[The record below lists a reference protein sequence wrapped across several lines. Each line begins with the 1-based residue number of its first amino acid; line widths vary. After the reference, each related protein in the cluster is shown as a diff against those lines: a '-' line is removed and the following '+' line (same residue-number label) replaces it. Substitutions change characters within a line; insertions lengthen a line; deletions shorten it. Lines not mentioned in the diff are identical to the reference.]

1 MPRRTILSD
10 AELASLLAL
19 PDTKAELICRY
30 TLSDADL
37 SITAQHRGP
46 ANRLGF
52 AVQLC
57 YKRYPGVVLGAD
69 DVPSPILLR
78 LVAAQLKIRR
88 NTGQPMANGSRLAGS
103 TSSNCKPSSASGRLA
118 SDTTVLRCVTSK
130 NWLGRPTRA
139 SC

>member
-46 ANRLGF
+46 ANRLGS
-52 AVQLC
+52 L
-57 YKRYPGVVLGAD
+57 Y
-69 DVPSPILLR
+69 
-78 LVAAQLKIRR
+78 
-88 NTGQPMANGSRLAGS
+88 
-103 TSSNCKPSSASGRLA
+103 SSA
-118 SDTTVLRCVTSK
+118 TSAI
-130 NWLGRPTRA
+130 RA
-139 SC
+139 SCSVPMTCRRQYCCGWWQRS